1 MVVLISLILSI
12 FPFILIIFPL
22 IRKYSVSEFIP
33 QDESSLFS
41 DLERRWDS
49 AIEGLRSTELER
61 MVGNLHDQDYEW
73 LKNIH
78 LYEAALVLKALDLS
92 EIEQNQLIDEVK
104 PIKKQELTVEV
115 FRSVLITQDKLY
127 LKAKE

>member
-22 IRKYSVSEFIP
+22 IRKYSVSELIP

-92 EIEQNQLIDEVK
+92 EIEQNQLIDEVRN
-104 PIKKQELTVEV
+104 EV
-115 FRSVLITQDKLY
+115 FRSILITQDKLY

>member
-92 EIEQNQLIDEVK
+92 EIEQNQLIDEVRN
-104 PIKKQELTVEV
+104 EV

-127 LKAKE
+127 LKANE

>member
-22 IRKYSVSEFIP
+22 IRKYSVAEFIP

-92 EIEQNQLIDEVK
+92 EIEQNQLIDEVRN
-104 PIKKQELTVEV
+104 EV

>member
-92 EIEQNQLIDEVK
+92 EIEQNQLIDEVRN
-104 PIKKQELTVEV
+104 EV

-127 LKAKE
+127 LKAKK

>member
-12 FPFILIIFPL
+12 FPFVLIIFPL

-61 MVGNLHDQDYEW
+61 MVGNLHDQDYDW

-78 LYEAALVLKALDLS
+78 IYEAALVLKALDLS
-92 EIEQNQLIDEVK
+92 EIEQNQLIDEVRN
-104 PIKKQELTVEV
+104 EV
-115 FRSVLITQDKLY
+115 FRSVLITQDKLNI
-127 LKAKE
+127 KAKQRNF

>member
-12 FPFILIIFPL
+12 FPFVLIIFPL

-92 EIEQNQLIDEVK
+92 EIEQNQLIDEVRN
-104 PIKKQELTVEV
+104 EV

-127 LKAKE
+127 LKAKK

>member
-1 MVVLISLILSI
+1 MVVLLSLILSI

-92 EIEQNQLIDEVK
+92 EIEQNQLIDEVRN
-104 PIKKQELTVEV
+104 EV

>member
-12 FPFILIIFPL
+12 FPFVLIIFPL

-61 MVGNLHDQDYEW
+61 MVGNLHDQDYDW

-78 LYEAALVLKALDLS
+78 IYEAALVLKALDLS
-92 EIEQNQLIDEVK
+92 EIEQNQLIDEVRN
-104 PIKKQELTVEV
+104 EV

-127 LKAKE
+127 LKAKK

>member
-12 FPFILIIFPL
+12 FPFVLIIFPL

-92 EIEQNQLIDEVK
+92 EIEQNQLIDEVRN
-104 PIKKQELTVEV
+104 EV

>member
-92 EIEQNQLIDEVK
+92 EIEQNQLIDEVRN
-104 PIKKQELTVEV
+104 EV

>member
-12 FPFILIIFPL
+12 FPFVLIIFPL

-61 MVGNLHDQDYEW
+61 MVGNLHDQDYDW

-78 LYEAALVLKALDLS
+78 IYEAALVLKALDLS
-92 EIEQNQLIDEVK
+92 EIEQNQLIDEVRN
-104 PIKKQELTVEV
+104 EV

-127 LKAKE
+127 LKVKK

>member
-92 EIEQNQLIDEVK
+92 EIEQNQLIDEVRN
-104 PIKKQELTVEV
+104 EV
-115 FRSVLITQDKLY
+115 FRSILITQDKLY

>member
-12 FPFILIIFPL
+12 FPFVLIIFPL

-61 MVGNLHDQDYEW
+61 MVGNLHDQD
-73 LKNIH
+73 LSLIH
-78 LYEAALVLKALDLS
+78 
-92 EIEQNQLIDEVK
+92 I
-104 PIKKQELTVEV
+104 
-115 FRSVLITQDKLY
+115 
-127 LKAKE
+127 

>member
-1 MVVLISLILSI
+1 MVVLISLVLSI
-12 FPFILIIFPL
+12 FPFVLIIFPL

-61 MVGNLHDQDYEW
+61 MVGNLHDQDYDW

-78 LYEAALVLKALDLS
+78 IYEAALVLKALDLS
-92 EIEQNQLIDEVK
+92 EIEQNQLIDEVRN
-104 PIKKQELTVEV
+104 EV

>member
-12 FPFILIIFPL
+12 FPFVLIIFPL

-78 LYEAALVLKALDLS
+78 LYEAALVLKVLDLS
-92 EIEQNQLIDEVK
+92 EIEQNQLIDEVRN
-104 PIKKQELTVEV
+104 EV

>member
-92 EIEQNQLIDEVK
+92 EIEQNQLIDEVRN
-104 PIKKQELTVEV
+104 EV

-127 LKAKE
+127 LKVKK

>member
-1 MVVLISLILSI
+1 MVVLISLVLCL
-12 FPFILIIFPL
+12 FPFVLIIFPL
-22 IRKYSVSEFIP
+22 IRKYSASEFIP
-33 QDESSLFS
+33 QDESSLFA

-78 LYEAALVLKALDLS
+78 LFEAALVLRALDLQES
-92 EIEQNQLIDEVK
+92 EQNVLIEEVK
-104 PIKKQELTVEV
+104 MEV
-115 FRSVLITQDKLY
+115 FRTVLISQEKYNLEE
-127 LKAKE
+127 KEWSFSP

>member
-61 MVGNLHDQDYEW
+61 MVGNLHDQDYDW

-78 LYEAALVLKALDLS
+78 IYEAALVLKALDLS
-92 EIEQNQLIDEVK
+92 EIEQNQLIDEVRN
-104 PIKKQELTVEV
+104 EV

>member
-22 IRKYSVSEFIP
+22 IRKYSVSELIP

-92 EIEQNQLIDEVK
+92 EIEQNQLIDEVRN
-104 PIKKQELTVEV
+104 EV

>member
-12 FPFILIIFPL
+12 FPFVLIIFPL

-78 LYEAALVLKALDLS
+78 IYEAALVLKALDLS
-92 EIEQNQLIDEVK
+92 EIEQNQLIDEVRN
-104 PIKKQELTVEV
+104 EV

>member
-49 AIEGLRSTELER
+49 SIEGLRSTELER

-92 EIEQNQLIDEVK
+92 EIEQNQLIDEVRN
-104 PIKKQELTVEV
+104 EV

>member
-92 EIEQNQLIDEVK
+92 EIEQNQLIDEVRN
-104 PIKKQELTVEV
+104 EV

-127 LKAKE
+127 LRVKE

>member
-12 FPFILIIFPL
+12 FPFVLIIFPL
-22 IRKYSVSEFIP
+22 IRKYSVSELIP

-92 EIEQNQLIDEVK
+92 EIEQNQLIDEVRN
-104 PIKKQELTVEV
+104 EV
-115 FRSVLITQDKLY
+115 FRSILITQDKLY

>member
-92 EIEQNQLIDEVK
+92 EIEQNQLIYEVRN
-104 PIKKQELTVEV
+104 EV

>member
-78 LYEAALVLKALDLS
+78 LYEAALLLKALDLS
-92 EIEQNQLIDEVK
+92 EIEQNQLIDEVRN
-104 PIKKQELTVEV
+104 EV

>member
-12 FPFILIIFPL
+12 FPFVLIIFPL

-61 MVGNLHDQDYEW
+61 MVGNLHDQDYDW

-78 LYEAALVLKALDLS
+78 IYEAALVLKALDLS
-92 EIEQNQLIDEVK
+92 EIEQNQLIDEVRN
-104 PIKKQELTVEV
+104 EV

>member
-41 DLERRWDS
+41 DLDRRWDS

-92 EIEQNQLIDEVK
+92 EIEQNQLIDEVRN
-104 PIKKQELTVEV
+104 EV

>member
-22 IRKYSVSEFIP
+22 IRKYSVSEFIH

-92 EIEQNQLIDEVK
+92 EIEQNQLIDEVRN
-104 PIKKQELTVEV
+104 EV

>member
-92 EIEQNQLIDEVK
+92 EVEQNQLIDEVRN
-104 PIKKQELTVEV
+104 EV

>member
-12 FPFILIIFPL
+12 FPFVLIIFPL

-92 EIEQNQLIDEVK
+92 EIEQNQLIDEVRN
-104 PIKKQELTVEV
+104 EV
-115 FRSVLITQDKLY
+115 FRSILITQDKLY

>member
-1 MVVLISLILSI
+1 
-12 FPFILIIFPL
+12 
-22 IRKYSVSEFIP
+22 
-33 QDESSLFS
+33 
-41 DLERRWDS
+41 
-49 AIEGLRSTELER
+49 

-92 EIEQNQLIDEVK
+92 EIEQNQLIDEVRN
-104 PIKKQELTVEV
+104 EV

>member
-92 EIEQNQLIDEVK
+92 EIEQNQLIDEVRN
-104 PIKKQELTVEV
+104 EV

-127 LKAKE
+127 LKAIE